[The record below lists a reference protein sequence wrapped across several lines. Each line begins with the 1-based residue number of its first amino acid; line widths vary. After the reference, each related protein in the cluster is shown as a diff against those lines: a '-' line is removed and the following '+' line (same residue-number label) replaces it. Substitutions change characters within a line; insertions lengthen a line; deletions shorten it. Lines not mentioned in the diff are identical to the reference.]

1 MRGSGVLTWWDKRK
15 EKQRL
20 KQNARS
26 EQYSKYMMEMD
37 RERRKEE
44 QAYQDAIDKENNK
57 FIEQVYPPD

>member
-1 MRGSGVLTWWDKRK
+1 MRGSGLLKWMDERK

-26 EQYSKYMMEMD
+26 EQYSKEMMEMD
-37 RERRKEE
+37 RQRRKKE